1 MWRKSKKDIPATSNK
16 IASRIAGG
24 INRMQRWFGETLNKK
39 TNKFTRRGKI
49 ELMLVICLF
58 FGGGSLYVLVD
69 GLSDRA
75 AVQNS
80 KPNAIQAPA
89 HIDKTG
95 DARDAESVLTE
106 RELTR
111 IKSIRN
117 YLDSLQTSIEG
128 KKIVDSIVRVRPGF
142 LDSLREVERL
152 YGIDT
157 TTSED

>member
-1 MWRKSKKDIPATSNK
+1 MWRKNKKGTPTASNK

-24 INRMQRWFGETLNKK
+24 INQMQHWFGNTLNRK
-39 TNKFTRRGKI
+39 TSKFTRRGKI
-49 ELMLVICLF
+49 VLLVIICLF

-69 GLSDRA
+69 GLSDRT
-75 AVQNS
+75 AVENS

-95 DARDAESVLTE
+95 DAGEEESILTE
-106 RELTR
+106 GEIKR

-117 YLDSLQTSIEG
+117 YLDSLQTSVEG
-128 KKIVDSIVRVRPGF
+128 KKIIDSIVRMRPGF
-142 LDSLREVERL
+142 MDSLREVEHL

-157 TTSED
+157 ATN

>member
-1 MWRKSKKDIPATSNK
+1 MWGK
-16 IASRIAGG
+16 IAGG
-24 INRMQRWFGETLNKK
+24 IHRMQRRFGNTLNKK
-39 TNKFTRRGKI
+39 TSKFTRRGKI
-49 ELMLVICLF
+49 VLLVLICLF

-69 GLSDRA
+69 GLSDRS

-95 DARDAESVLTE
+95 DARGEESIVTE
-106 RELTR
+106 REIKR

-117 YLDSLQTSIEG
+117 YLDSLQTSVEG
-128 KKIVDSIVRVRPGF
+128 KKIMDSIVRVRPGF
-142 LDSLREVERL
+142 LDSLREVEYL

-157 TTSED
+157 TTKVD